1 MPVYLNKKLEDNAE
15 LSVWKIAEQPAELLQ
30 MLASHGVYADLPFFR
45 NENRL
50 REWLTARLLLAEMG
64 VKQRITYTEA
74 GKPALEGATS
84 FISISHTGDYVAVIN
99 HPTSHAG
106 IDIER
111 KGDRIFR
118 VKHKFVN
125 ENEIKWINPLQEMDQ
140 LYVIWGAKECAFKIY
155 GIGNVDF
162 REHLEVK
169 RFSFQSPGQ
178 TTVLMKKPGEVTEYE
193 VFYQNLGD
201 IVLTY
206 AIQS

>member
-1 MPVYLNKKLEDNAE
+1 MPLYLNKKLESNAE
-15 LSVWKIAEQPAELLQ
+15 LSVWKITEQRTELLQ
-30 MLASHGVYADLPFFR
+30 KLASYGVYADLPFFR

-64 VKQRITYTEA
+64 VKQRITYTDA

-84 FISISHTGDYVAVIN
+84 HISISHTGDFVAVIN
-99 HPTSHAG
+99 HPTHPAG

-111 KGDRIFR
+111 KGDRILR

-125 ENEIKWINPLQEMDQ
+125 ENEFKWINPLHEMDQ

-155 GIGNVDF
+155 GIGGIDF

-169 RFSFQSPGQ
+169 AFGFDTAGQ
-178 TTVLMKKPGEVTEYE
+178 TSVRIKKQGEVAEYE
-193 VFYQNLGD
+193 VFYQNLDD